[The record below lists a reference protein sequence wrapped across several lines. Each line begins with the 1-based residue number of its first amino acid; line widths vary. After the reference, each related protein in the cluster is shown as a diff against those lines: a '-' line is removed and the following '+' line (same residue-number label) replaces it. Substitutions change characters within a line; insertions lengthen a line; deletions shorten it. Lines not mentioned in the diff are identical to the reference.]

1 MGHQALRT
9 SQAHARTPSF
19 SAAADE
25 EYRLTSEEVPR
36 TEQFESFELADEA
49 DKVESLVTST
59 HWSSMGL
66 EERLERRILTVED
79 GGSTIA
85 TMDSLM

>member
-1 MGHQALRT
+1 M
-9 SQAHARTPSF
+9 
-19 SAAADE
+19 
-25 EYRLTSEEVPR
+25 TSEEVPR

-49 DKVESLVTST
+49 DKVESLVTSILQEDHT